1 MTFTF
6 DTIRAFRHAP
16 FLYFFVFF
24 IALGLCVLLFFVL
37 SRGEETF
44 IAQRSIPTYAEYW
57 VTETQDQRGARSVIM
72 NVLNGFGNDPEFLA
86 AEASDTD
93 RIYVQSEKIHQ
104 AIDNLQGLSTGGGYL
119 DDARDDVV
127 HALTAWDEFLL
138 IGGDQASVREQFV
151 AIGTKHPWLNTL
163 VWFIIVNR
171 L

>member
-1 MTFTF
+1 MELHFKVTGMHCASCETLIK
-6 DTIRAFRHAP
+6 DS
-16 FLYFFVFF
+16 V
-24 IALGLCVLLFFVL
+24 
-37 SRGEETF
+37 GE
-44 IAQRSIPTYAEYW
+44 IPGVKNVVVSFATGDCQ
-57 VTETQDQRGARSVIM
+57 VTMD
-72 NVLNGFGNDPEFLA
+72 D
-86 AEASDTD
+86 
-93 RIYVQSEKIHQ
+93 YVQSEKIHQ